1 MKSFLQDTI
10 TRAGEISLEYRE
22 KLTEIEVNRKSPKDL
37 VTEADVAVEHYIV
50 EQIKKHYPDHSILG
64 EESGT
69 HSGNEYQWII
79 DPIDGTAGFV
89 HCHPFYSVS
98 VGLKKGDELILGAV
112 FVPVLGELF
121 LAQKGD
127 GATLNGT
134 PIHVS
139 TRTNL
144 SECMIGTGFACLR
157 EDFTENNLPY
167 FVEIAPK
174 VRGMRR
180 HGSAAA
186 DLAYVA
192 CGRFDAFWELN
203 LKIYDIAA
211 GAILVQEAGGKVTDF
226 AGGSEGMPMEV
237 LAASEAI
244 YPDLQK
250 IIEKVK
256 QQAGFGS
263 KD

>member
-1 MKSFLQDTI
+1 MRNFLKDTI
-10 TRAGEISLEYRE
+10 KQAGKISLEYRK
-22 KLTEIEVNRKSPKDL
+22 KLSDLEISRKSAKDL
-37 VTEADVAVEHYIV
+37 VTEADVAVENYIV
-50 EQIKKHYPDHSILG
+50 EQIKLEYPEHSILG

-89 HCHPFYSVS
+89 HCHPFYSIS
-98 VGLKKGDELILGAV
+98 VALHKGPNGILGGV
-112 FVPVLGELF
+112 FVPVLDELF
-121 LAQKGD
+121 LAEKGG
-127 GATLNGT
+127 GATLNDA

-139 TRTNL
+139 KRSQLN
-144 SECMIGTGFACLR
+144 ECMIGTGFACLR
-157 EDFTENNLPY
+157 EDFTHNNLPY
-167 FVEIAPK
+167 FNEIAPK

-211 GAILVQEAGGKVTDF
+211 GAVIVEEAGGKVSDF
-226 AGGSEGMPMEV
+226 SGATGQMPMEV
-237 LAASEAI
+237 LAASPAI
-244 YPDLQK
+244 YPQLQK
-250 IIEKVK
+250 ILERIK
-256 QQAGFGS
+256 QAS
-263 KD
+263 NT